1 MKPYHFRPLASAAYE
16 ILSATDDT
24 VAIGIDLHISESND
38 NSDLVWFDTTKE
50 RIKKIVKIIVDIYDL
65 FVFASEDDTIY
76 VVRPLSLEKFKTRIA
91 PRYPNAGDV
100 SNVTTES
107 EMTKLLFQSME
118 GM

>member
-1 MKPYHFRPLASAAYE
+1 MRPIHFRPEHTAAYE
-16 ILSATDDT
+16 INSATDDT
-24 VAIGIDLHISESND
+24 VAVGIDLQISDEDS
-38 NSDLVWFDTTKE
+38 SLIWFDTTKE
-50 RIKKIVKIIVDIYDL
+50 RIKKIVTIVVDIYDL
-65 FVFASEDDTIY
+65 LVFVSEDQTIY

-100 SNVTTES
+100 SQIMTEE